1 MKNVHLKVN
10 IGGTINIGNY
20 ENVKVDVG
28 LDADIPDDSNINE
41 KYDEIFQMLEE
52 QIQSFTQNRLRNV
65 SNSMR
70 NR

>member
-1 MKNVHLKVN
+1 MKNVRLKVN
-10 IGGTINIGNY
+10 LGGTINIGNF

-65 SNSMR
+65 STTFR